1 MTLELIAA
9 SRLVVVA
16 VTVVVVLMPVLA
28 MLQIVAIME
37 LSLAVALKAFLYH
50 SIRMALEWVAAF
62 LLVAAAV
69 VVVLMPVLA
78 MLQGGGRC
86 SGNCLEGISIR
97 CPCFGT
103 RDLALKLPGG
113 PPGGKA
119 GGC

>member
-1 MTLELIAA
+1 MIAA

-16 VTVVVVLMPVLA
+16 VVAVVVEVLMPVLA

-37 LSLAVALKAFLYH
+37 LSLVVALKAFLYH

-78 MLQGGGRC
+78 MLQGGVAVQATVLRE
-86 SGNCLEGISIR
+86 SQSVV
-97 CPCFGT
+97 
-103 RDLALKLPGG
+103 LALERAIWL
-113 PPGGKA
+113 
-119 GGC
+119 